1 MNIANWNKSDVDAA
15 ATYVLG
21 ARVGSLCMRGELNK
35 GFLAVIVSKLVRCFR
50 LFSFNFAPRPLK
62 IEHINTTGRHIMGLD
77 FTKKKK
83 KWIEMQKRLI
93 YRLDC

>member
-21 ARVGSLCMRGELNK
+21 ARVGSLCMREELNK

-50 LFSFNFAPRPLK
+50 LVSFNFAPRPLK
-62 IEHINTTGRHIMGLD
+62 TKCINTTRRHIMGLD
-77 FTKKKK
+77 FAKKKSRSK
-83 KWIEMQKRLI
+83 CKRG
-93 YRLDC
+93 